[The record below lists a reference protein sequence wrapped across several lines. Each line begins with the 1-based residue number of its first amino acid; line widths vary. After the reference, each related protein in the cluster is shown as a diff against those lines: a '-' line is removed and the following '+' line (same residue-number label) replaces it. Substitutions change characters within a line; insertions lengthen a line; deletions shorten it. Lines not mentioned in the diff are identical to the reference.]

1 MKRSALPRLTSRRA
15 EHPTDPPLTLGDI
28 VEALCASMPP
38 ANSGI
43 EYFLDRLE
51 RQK

>member
-1 MKRSALPRLTSRRA
+1 MKRAPFPRPMAHRA
-15 EHPTDPPLTLGDI
+15 YHPIDPPLTLGDI
-28 VEALCASMPP
+28 VEALCASIPP

>member
-1 MKRSALPRLTSRRA
+1 MKRAPFPRPMAHRA
-15 EHPTDPPLTLGDI
+15 DHPNDPPLTLGDI
-28 VEALCASMPP
+28 VEALCASIPP